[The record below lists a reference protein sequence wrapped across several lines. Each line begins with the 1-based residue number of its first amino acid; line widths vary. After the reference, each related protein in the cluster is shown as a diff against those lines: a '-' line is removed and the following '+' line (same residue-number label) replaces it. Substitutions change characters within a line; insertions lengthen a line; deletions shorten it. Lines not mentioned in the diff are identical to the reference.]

1 MGTDIEYV
9 KQQKHLT
16 KKELFVMTEVL
27 NSRKSRSRSSS
38 RMDGDASFKEVGK
51 DELLCNKNDAN
62 RPVDGKTVD
71 DSKSIEATV
80 FANDANNSNISP
92 KSKIVEHE
100 AKLLSR
106 VVDGNEK
113 TKADQI
119 SNGQKNKE
127 EANKEKNSNNQ
138 PVKECAQY
146 KDLNKAS
153 GKEEQNVGQKL
164 TKNEK
169 RENSSNP
176 VTCKDEKP
184 TNEENKYDKQTIEEK
199 IETASVSLTK
209 SETSNQLKCGD
220 EIVTSKFDTL
230 WDTENIADLT
240 VENLKEHLL
249 RDNVRKQE
257 KVSHKQEVSSTEEN
271 KTKDGG
277 KSIKKMKDTFNKN
290 VRLVMN
296 DQLSAQELMKETNL
310 TADNVKADKIK
321 EGKEN
326 TKLTE
331 SNSLNLTAVNA
342 KADKIKEMKENTKL
356 TESNSV

>member
-1 MGTDIEYV
+1 MG
-9 KQQKHLT
+9 
-16 KKELFVMTEVL
+16 
-27 NSRKSRSRSSS
+27 
-38 RMDGDASFKEVGK
+38 
-51 DELLCNKNDAN
+51 
-62 RPVDGKTVD
+62 
-71 DSKSIEATV
+71 
-80 FANDANNSNISP
+80 ISP

-113 TKADQI
+113 SKADQI
-119 SNGQKNKE
+119 SNGQKSKE
-127 EANKEKNSNNQ
+127 EANREKNIKSQ
-138 PVKECAQY
+138 TVKECAQY
-146 KDLNKAS
+146 KDLSKAS

-257 KVSHKQEVSSTEEN
+257 KESHKQEVSSTEEN

-277 KSIKKMKDTFNKN
+277 ESIKKMKDTFNKN

-296 DQLSAQELMKETNL
+296 EQLSAQELMKETNL
-310 TADNVKADKIK
+310 TAVNVKADKIK

-331 SNSLNLTAVNA
+331 SNSLNLTAVNVKA
-342 KADKIKEMKENTKL
+342 EKASTKLTENNSLNLTAVNVKADKIKEGKENTKL
-356 TESNSV
+356 MESNSVKANILIGEKEEINSRKSAVEYPPKPALNHKVTEKRRANTRMIEIESNY